1 MFFQWFCCK
10 GIFWKWYFFSDFADT
25 SRPQVAKKSNPPA
38 PPPFPLPSRSIHEMS
53 RNQLGSY
60 AKNLVDYVCLPGQ
73 KRGEGRCQPW
83 EQEVSAGI
91 LSLKSRRLL
100 KLEPGDV
107 ISLSMIREWNSL
119 RFKGGFKE
127 GPGRADTLWLKK
139 MSWSSFLLVII
150 EVLMAVFG
158 KHSVPEGSRP
168 QPPLQLCPPP
178 STSSV
183 ESSLPTC
190 PPTPCAPYPRSSRP
204 PCPTLRPTSPPSSST
219 VQIGSGPISRCLREW
234 FLNHHDKTLSS
245 LPLDV
250 SHPPRLRVS
259 SF

>member
-1 MFFQWFCCK
+1 
-10 GIFWKWYFFSDFADT
+10 
-25 SRPQVAKKSNPPA
+25 
-38 PPPFPLPSRSIHEMS
+38 MS

-73 KRGEGRCQPW
+73 KRGEGRCQHW

-158 KHSVPEGSRP
+158 KHSVPEGSKEQNASAYQGSSRP
-168 QPPLQLCPPP
+168 QPSPQQCPPP

-204 PCPTLRPTSPPSSST
+204 PCPTLPPTSPPSSST

-259 SF
+259 SFLI